1 MTTRQLDNKK
11 NKMTARQQDNKT
23 KIPIDRK
30 TRQKDKNIK
39 IQNDSQTTR
48 QQDNKTTS
56 MTRQLKM

>member
-1 MTTRQLDNKK
+1 
-11 NKMTARQQDNKT
+11 MTARQQDNKT

-30 TRQKDKNIK
+30 TRQKDKNLK

>member
-1 MTTRQLDNKK
+1 MTV
-11 NKMTARQQDNKT
+11 RQQDNKT
-23 KIPIDRK
+23 KMPNDRK
-30 TRQKDKNIK
+30 TTRQKDNNIK